1 VESELCE
8 MNLDATL
15 NSHLACLNTGLTAT
29 ASGIRGD
36 GSGLEA
42 CDFPLVRPPR
52 LDALVRGP
60 ANRSPVL
67 LQRIEKSAPAEAAR
81 S

>member
-1 VESELCE
+1 MR

-15 NSHLACLNTGLTAT
+15 NSHLACLNTRLTAT
-29 ASGIRGD
+29 ASVIRGD

-42 CDFPLVRPPR
+42 RDFPVVRPPR

-67 LQRIEKSAPAEAAR
+67 LPAHRKIGPR
-81 S
+81 SG